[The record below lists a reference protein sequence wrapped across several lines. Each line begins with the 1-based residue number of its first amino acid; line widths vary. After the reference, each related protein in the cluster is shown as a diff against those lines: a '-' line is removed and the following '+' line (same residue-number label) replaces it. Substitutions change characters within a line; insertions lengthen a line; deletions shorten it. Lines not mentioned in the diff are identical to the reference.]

1 MAAHFSHNNFMAKK
15 ESPMTSLEMPGFGVA
30 IMGKERGPEYPCL
43 RIRSKEE
50 IELPEGDF
58 FFLAIGHVKRKE
70 EIEEDDG
77 SMCYCYEVDVH
88 AIQPIEEIA
97 DEKVIE
103 KPGGKLE
110 DDFDAAADKMINLKE
125 EDKEE
130 LDYDEDDED
139 Y

>member
-1 MAAHFSHNNFMAKK
+1 MAKK

-30 IMGKERGPEYPCL
+30 IMGKEPMGPEYPCL

-70 EIEEDDG
+70 EVEEDDG
-77 SMCYCYEVDVH
+77 SYMYCYELDVH
-88 AIQPIEEIA
+88 AIQPIQEIA

-103 KPGGKLE
+103 KAPGKLE
-110 DDFDAAADKMINLKE
+110 DDFDAAADKMISLKE
-125 EDKEE
+125 EDDSKDES
-130 LDYDEDDED
+130 YDED

>member
-1 MAAHFSHNNFMAKK
+1 MEAHSSRNNFMAKK
-15 ESPMTSLEMPGFGVA
+15 ESTMTSLEMPGFGVA
-30 IMGKERGPEYPCL
+30 IMGKDRGPEYPCL

-77 SMCYCYEVDVH
+77 SNLYCYEIDVH
-88 AIQPIEEIA
+88 AIQPIQEIE

-103 KPGGKLE
+103 KPNGKLE
-110 DDFDAAADKMINLKE
+110 DDFDAAADKMISLKE
-125 EDKEE
+125 EEDGE
-130 LDYDEDDED
+130 EDDEED

>member
-1 MAAHFSHNNFMAKK
+1 MAKK

-30 IMGKERGPEYPCL
+30 MMGKPSDMGPEYPCL

-70 EIEEDDG
+70 DIEEDDG
-77 SMCYCYEVDVH
+77 SHCYCYELEVH
-88 AIQPIEEIA
+88 AIQPIQEIA

-103 KPGGKLE
+103 KAPGKLE

-125 EDKEE
+125 EDDSK
-130 LDYDEDDED
+130 DEPEDDSDDED